1 MWTVRKAVWNKLAVL
16 KLGANKPVRIPVPQD
31 DGRTLGAVSLAS
43 QFPRIPVA
51 NVLVG
56 DHVPDDEASAIKS
69 RFYDLQVG
77 LYGGLSPM
85 EPGLPAIDADP
96 HKALDEAYTPAHR
109 KCLPAPVLPPEYQGP
124 VDLGSL
130 AVAGPYACYV
140 ERAPEGGFQ
149 WDLRRLAR
157 HEHHQGLR
165 SLGVRVLFNVNAGA
179 RRLEA
184 ARIESELGTNVPGD
198 ASWSLATRLAL
209 CAATT
214 DVSLVRHFN
223 WVHLAA
229 GGLLAIA
236 TRSCLP
242 AAHPLRRL
250 LWPHMFGTQFSNELV
265 TKGQMSP
272 GGEFDSIFSF
282 THRGMCGLFTETW
295 PAYHITGLD
304 PHRDAERRGIAGA
317 DFDTPALANRA
328 AHFDVMHAHARRY
341 LALYYASDAALRGDH
356 AVAAW
361 AETLERTVPGGI
373 RPLVGDVLTVVSLAR
388 LVAAF
393 IYMGTVEHE
402 ILGTGLWNYQMWTH
416 VQPVRVYRSGQRE
429 PLDVY
434 QRLVNANFNLHVRR
448 APLLQD
454 FGYLALDAAG
464 AEAFGLFKREL
475 EALQRRLE
483 AEPAAAWKVSPAI
496 LEANINA

>member
-1 MWTVRKAVWNKLAVL
+1 MWTVRKAVWNKLAIL
-16 KLGANKPVRIPVPQD
+16 KFGANKPVRIPVPRD
-31 DGRTLGAVSLAS
+31 DSRTVKAVSLAS
-43 QFPRIPVA
+43 QFPRIPVP
-51 NVLVG
+51 NVLIG
-56 DHVPDDEASAIKS
+56 DHVPADETSGIKS
-69 RFYDLQVG
+69 GFFDLQVG

-96 HKALDEAYTPAHR
+96 QKALDEAYTSAHR
-109 KCLPAPVLPPEYQGP
+109 KCFPAPVLPPEYERP
-124 VDLGSL
+124 VDLGTL

-157 HEHHQGLR
+157 HEHHDGLR
-165 SLGVRVLFNVNAGA
+165 SLGVRVLFRVNAAA

-184 ARIESELGTNVPGD
+184 ARIESELGTSVPGD
-198 ASWSLATRLAL
+198 ANWEMATKLAL
-209 CAATT
+209 CAATS
-214 DVSLVRHFN
+214 DLSMVRHFN
-223 WVHLAA
+223 GVHLAA

-282 THRGMCGLFTETW
+282 THRGMCALFAETW
-295 PAYHITGLD
+295 SAYDITVLD
-304 PHRDAERRGIAGA
+304 PHRDAERRGIVGAG
-317 DFDTPALANRA
+317 FDTPALANRA

-341 LALYYASDAALRGDH
+341 LALYYASDAALRDDR

-361 AETLERTVPGGI
+361 MEALDRTVPGGT
-373 RPLVGDVLTVVSLAR
+373 RALTGDALTLASLAR

-402 ILGTGLWNYQMWTH
+402 LLGTGLWNYQMWTH

-434 QRLVNANFNLHVRR
+434 QRLVNANFNLNIHR

-464 AEAFGLFKREL
+464 AEAFAQFKREL
-475 EALQRRLE
+475 DDLQRRIE
-483 AEPAAAWKVSPAI
+483 AEPPALWKVSPAI

>member
-1 MWTVRKAVWNKLAVL
+1 MWAIRKAVWNKIATL
-16 KLGANKPVRIPVPQD
+16 KFGANKPVRIPVPQD
-31 DGRTLGAVSLAS
+31 DARVLKAVSLAS
-43 QFPRIPVA
+43 LYPRIPIA
-51 NVLVG
+51 NAVVG
-56 DHVPDDEASAIKS
+56 DHVPTDEASGLKS
-69 RFYDLQVG
+69 GFYDVQVG

-96 HKALDEAYTPAHR
+96 HKALDDAYTAAHR
-109 KCLPAPVLPPEYQGP
+109 KCFPTPVLPPEYQGP

-157 HEHHQGLR
+157 HPHHDGLR
-165 SLGVRVLFNVNAGA
+165 SLGVRVLFRVNAAA

-184 ARIESELGTNVPGD
+184 ARIESELGASVPGD
-198 ASWSLATRLAL
+198 SSWALSTRLAL

-214 DVSLVRHFN
+214 DVSIVRHFN
-223 WVHLAA
+223 GVHLAA
-229 GGLLAIA
+229 GGPLAIA

-250 LWPHMFGTQFSNELV
+250 LWPHMFGTQFSNDLI
-265 TKGQMSP
+265 TKGQLSP

-282 THRGMCGLFTETW
+282 THQGMCALFTETW
-295 PAYHITGLD
+295 AAYDITVLD
-304 PHRDAERRGIAGA
+304 PHRDAERRGITGAG
-317 DFDTPALANRA
+317 FDTPALANRA

-341 LALYYASDAALRGDH
+341 LTLYYDSDAAVSGDR

-361 AETLERTVPGGI
+361 ADALQRTVPGGI
-373 RPLVGDVLTVVSLAR
+373 RALVGDALTVASLAR

-402 ILGTGLWNYQMWTH
+402 LLGTGLWNYQMWTH

-434 QRLVNANFNLHVRR
+434 QRLVNANFNLNVHR
-448 APLLQD
+448 AQLLQD
-454 FGYLALDAAG
+454 FGYLALDPKG
-464 AEAFGLFKREL
+464 AEAFAQFKRDL
-475 EALQRRLE
+475 EDLQRKIE
-483 AEPAAAWKVSPAI
+483 AEPAALWKVSPAI

>member
-1 MWTVRKAVWNKLAVL
+1 MR
-16 KLGANKPVRIPVPQD
+16 
-31 DGRTLGAVSLAS
+31 
-43 QFPRIPVA
+43 PRRSSP
-51 NVLVG
+51 G
-56 DHVPDDEASAIKS
+56 
-69 RFYDLQVG
+69 FFDLQVG

-85 EPGLPAIDADP
+85 EAGLASIDADP
-96 HKALDEAYTPAHR
+96 QKALDEAYTDAHR
-109 KCLPAPVLPPEYQGP
+109 KCFPAPVLPPEYQAP
-124 VDLGSL
+124 VDLGFL

-157 HEHHQGLR
+157 HEHHDGLY
-165 SLGVRVLFNVNAGA
+165 SLGVRVLFRVNAAA

-184 ARIESELGTNVPGD
+184 ARIESELGTSVPGD
-198 ASWSLATRLAL
+198 ASWGLATKLAL
-209 CAATT
+209 CAATS
-214 DVSLVRHFN
+214 DVSMARHFN
-223 WVHLAA
+223 GVHLAA

-242 AAHPLRRL
+242 ATHPLRRL

-272 GGEFDSIFSF
+272 GGEFDSIFSL
-282 THRGMCGLFTETW
+282 THRGMCALFTETW
-295 PAYHITGLD
+295 AAYDITVLD

-317 DFDTPALANRA
+317 GFDTPALANRA
-328 AHFDVMHAHARRY
+328 AHFDVMHAHAQRY
-341 LALYYASDAALRGDH
+341 LALYYASDAALRDDP

-361 AETLERTVPGGI
+361 ADALDRTVPGGI
-373 RPLVGDVLTVVSLAR
+373 RALAGDTLTVASLAR

-402 ILGTGLWNYQMWTH
+402 LLGTGLWNYQMWTH
-416 VQPVRVYRSGQRE
+416 VQPVRVYRNGQRE

-434 QRLVNANFNLHVRR
+434 QRLVNANFNLNIHR

-464 AEAFGLFKREL
+464 AAAFAQFKREL
-475 EALQRRLE
+475 DDLQRRIE
-483 AEPAAAWKVSPAI
+483 SEPAAAWKVSPAI

>member
-1 MWTVRKAVWNKLAVL
+1 MWAIRKAVWNRLAVA
-16 KLGANKPVRIPVPQD
+16 KFGANKPVRIPVPQD
-31 DGRTLGAVSLAS
+31 DGRPLKAVSLAS
-43 QFPRIPVA
+43 HYPRIPMA

-56 DHVPDDEASAIKS
+56 DHVPADEASALKS
-69 RFYDLQVG
+69 GFYDFQVS

-85 EPGLPAIDADP
+85 EPGLPAIDGDP
-96 HKALDEAYTPAHR
+96 QKALAGAYTAAHR
-109 KCLPAPVLPPEYQGP
+109 KCFPAPVLPPEYQGP

-157 HEHHQGLR
+157 HPHHDGLR
-165 SLGVRVLFNVNAGA
+165 SLGVRVLFRVNAAA

-184 ARIESELGTNVPGD
+184 ARIESELGTSVPGD
-198 ASWSLATRLAL
+198 PNWALATRLAL

-214 DVSLVRHFN
+214 DVSIVRHFN
-223 WVHLAA
+223 GVHLAA
-229 GGLLAIA
+229 GGPLAIA

-250 LWPHMFGTQFSNELV
+250 LWPHMFGTQFSNDLI
-265 TKGQMSP
+265 TKGQLSP
-272 GGEFDSIFSF
+272 GGDFDSIFSF
-282 THRGMCGLFTETW
+282 THRGMCALFTETW
-295 PAYHITGLD
+295 RTYDITVLD
-304 PHRDAERRGIAGA
+304 PHRDAERRGIIEAG
-317 DFDTPALANRA
+317 FDTPALANRA
-328 AHFDVMHAHARRY
+328 AHFDVMHRHTRRY
-341 LALYYASDAALRGDH
+341 LALYYASDAALRDDRV
-356 AVAAW
+356 VAAW
-361 AETLERTVPGGI
+361 AEALEKMVPGGI
-373 RPLVGDVLTVVSLAR
+373 RALVGDALTVASLAR

-402 ILGTGLWNYQMWTH
+402 ILGTGLWNYQMWTQ

-434 QRLVNANFNLHVRR
+434 QRLVNANFNLNVRR
-448 APLLQD
+448 AQLLQD

-464 AEAFGLFKREL
+464 ADAFTQFKREL
-475 EALQRRLE
+475 EDLQRKIE
-483 AEPAAAWKVSPAI
+483 AEPAALWKVSPAI